1 MPQLAELSRLKRLR
15 LRSSSLLKR
24 AGYRGRLQTSK
35 SARSCPV
42 HPCEPKKSISLW
54 RRNISLQSGIRHTK
68 FPLLEP
74 MRKPMVKSALTPR
87 PCYGVVPYWAVAIV
101 GIAIAPVALAALSW
115 HAQAAE
121 SRRCLS
127 GEEQR
132 AVIASGRTVPLASA
146 IHALHRLPKDVIKA
160 QICQEPDR
168 LVYVLTLLARD
179 GKVKREI
186 VDATSGAV
194 VGER

>member
-1 MPQLAELSRLKRLR
+1 M
-15 LRSSSLLKR
+15 LKR

-68 FPLLEP
+68 FLLLKP
-74 MRKPMVKSALTPR
+74 MRKPIVKPVLMPR
-87 PCYGVVPYWAVAIV
+87 PCYGAVPCWVVAIV
-101 GIAIAPVALAALSW
+101 GIAIAPVAIAALSLC
-115 HAQAAE
+115 AQAAE

>member
-1 MPQLAELSRLKRLR
+1 
-15 LRSSSLLKR
+15 
-24 AGYRGRLQTSK
+24 
-35 SARSCPV
+35 
-42 HPCEPKKSISLW
+42 
-54 RRNISLQSGIRHTK
+54 
-68 FPLLEP
+68 
-74 MRKPMVKSALTPR
+74 MVKSALTPR

-115 HAQAAE
+115 RAQAAE

-132 AVIASGRTVPLASA
+132 AVIASGRTVQLASA